1 MELRQLVS
9 FDAVARLGGFTRAAE
24 ELVIAQP
31 AVSAHIR
38 RLEAELGTVLLHRTT
53 RRVALTHS
61 GEVFW
66 SRVRAVLHQLE
77 GARADLDELLAVQRG
92 RVRIGATP
100 MLGSLQLPS
109 ALAHCRR
116 RFPGVRLALRTGL
129 IAELLAALDDGD
141 IDFVLGPVHA
151 GLADRFATEALVDE
165 RLVLVSAPGR
175 HAAGTLSTLGSARDE
190 LFVCLPIGSGLRTL
204 LLDAA
209 GAHRCDGAEGFV
221 PRVEF
226 ETDSPGSIR
235 ELVAV
240 GVGVALI
247 PESAARGPGPAVD
260 IHLLESPPPHP
271 PFGLIARADRGQSAA
286 AHAVRDEIRRELA
299 GQAIRQA

>member
-1 MELRQLVS
+1 MELRQLIS

-66 SRVRAVLHQLE
+66 ARVRAALEQLR
-77 GARADLDELLAVQRG
+77 GARADLDELNAVERG
-92 RVRIGATP
+92 HVRIGSTP
-100 MLGSLQLPS
+100 MLGSLELPE

-116 RFPGVRLALRTGL
+116 RYPGVRLALRTGL

-141 IDFVLGPVHA
+141 IDFVLGPVHTD
-151 GLADRFATEALVDE
+151 LADRFIAETLVDE

-175 HAAGTLSTLGSARDE
+175 HAAGTLSTLGAARDE
-190 LFVCLPIGSGLRTL
+190 PFVCLPAGSGLRTIL
-204 LLDAA
+204 LEAA
-209 GAHRCDGAEGFV
+209 GAEGPDEAQGYV

-226 ETDSPGSIR
+226 ETDSPRSIR

-240 GVGVALI
+240 GVGVALL
-247 PESAARGPGPAVD
+247 PESAARGPGAAVD
-260 IHLLESPPPHP
+260 IHPLESPPAHP
-271 PFGLIARADRGQSAA
+271 PFGLIGRTDRGQSAA

-299 GQAIRQA
+299 GQAARHT